1 MNSSSIFRP
10 AHPVQHKHSLAQARA
25 SACTHTHK
33 HTHTPDS
40 VFRTQRSET
49 SQEAKLWGG
58 KTSCRTQRV
67 GVEQKGGRWQAA
79 EKKTCVWPGTVQT
92 SAGNSF
98 SSSLSLSLSAP
109 PCMSES
115 ASAFLCL
122 NLYQHFC
129 PTMPAPAQLALS
141 PILPCHE
148 PLLASTIV
156 PCSCAFSCFSRASSA
171 KAASNSMAA
180 AQQWPIISLAAA
192 HVPPPPRSHAASAC
206 TQETCGGQTI
216 WEVGGKE
223 PVAEHLSLY
232 RLGSCARGRLLPCAP
247 APAALT
253 NPPSALPSHQAA
265 PAASWRCCCFPLPA
279 TAPRAAATP
288 DTSDMQPSEAL
299 CARKCKAPG
308 AMPAL
313 IGKMLHTRRRPL
325 QSDGRTHYCLLH
337 PPSQGGRVRKH
348 GKVWEEA
355 NATMEVALEVGKGMK
370 ACMRASGRMYQRRDS
385 LP

>member
-1 MNSSSIFRP
+1 
-10 AHPVQHKHSLAQARA
+10 
-25 SACTHTHK
+25 
-33 HTHTPDS
+33 
-40 VFRTQRSET
+40 
-49 SQEAKLWGG
+49 
-58 KTSCRTQRV
+58 
-67 GVEQKGGRWQAA
+67 
-79 EKKTCVWPGTVQT
+79 
-92 SAGNSF
+92 
-98 SSSLSLSLSAP
+98 
-109 PCMSES
+109 MSES
-115 ASAFLCL
+115 ISAFLSD
-122 NLYQHFC
+122 Y
-129 PTMPAPAQLALS
+129 
-141 PILPCHE
+141 
-148 PLLASTIV
+148 AS
-156 PCSCAFSCFSRASSA
+156 ASA
-171 KAASNSMAA
+171 
-180 AQQWPIISLAAA
+180 IGSLANSPLPRTVARLNDCVLQLCILLLQPRQLRQSCLQLHGRCSA
-192 HVPPPPRSHAASAC
+192 MAYHQSGGGARPPPPRSHAASAC

-299 CARKCKAPG
+299 CARKCKAPS

-355 NATMEVALEVGKGMK
+355 NATMEVAHEVGKGMK